1 MGYKEDGKSEI
12 SYLVLNRE
20 TIDLF
25 EKYLPKVINKAD
37 KVILIGNANVTAHDL
52 INVEDDWKNSI
63 SLAGGYSFSG
73 SSNGFNVGNNYFV
86 LTNPYIIKI
95 NPDTL
100 DLKVV
105 KFYEKV
111 DLLKDEVVKTLEE
124 EVVYS

>member
-20 TIDLF
+20 TVDLF